1 MSVNLWVCGRARVLA
16 LPLASMQGMQS
27 PALPHCTTAYAHYTK
42 GGATHAALAWG
53 SDKALPFRGAMG
65 LEAPASLAR
74 HRQGRRKHNRTRNNY
89 SQPNPHISG
98 IWAVEEAWPT
108 MKGLADSQD
117 DGAEWAGRK
126 PDGKALRMPTPAQL
140 PSLQRLKQMQRGP
153 LHRCDLQLLQT
164 LPACAAAPARWRQ
177 HGSQHGLVQRSSRQ

>member
-1 MSVNLWVCGRARVLA
+1 
-16 LPLASMQGMQS
+16 
-27 PALPHCTTAYAHYTK
+27 
-42 GGATHAALAWG
+42 
-53 SDKALPFRGAMG
+53 
-65 LEAPASLAR
+65 
-74 HRQGRRKHNRTRNNY
+74 
-89 SQPNPHISG
+89 
-98 IWAVEEAWPT
+98 